1 MVTDKIREFR
11 FSLVA
16 PPGEAPYVEI
26 DIRNFSALGDRR
38 TERLYASEKIHFVYD
53 EGSRTFSFD
62 RANEPKLIF
71 TLEQVKSP
79 VLGTDEALYDLLT
92 SYFGQASV
100 SATPTEV
107 VITGPNPLPVIGTA
121 PGATLVVSG
130 VVSTDKQLTEWRS
143 PVINFP
149 LEVFSGE
156 CWLSYI
162 RVIGDGGA
170 WGVVKLNDT
179 NAAPDITNEPS
190 VLELPV
196 QNNNVAE
203 INYGDKPRHFLNGIW
218 AYQVRRLTPFDN
230 SVPSTAA
237 IVEIGLLTS
246 LS

>member
-11 FSLVA
+11 FSLVT

-26 DIRNFSALGDRR
+26 DIRNFSAIGDRR
-38 TERLYASEKIHFVYD
+38 TERLYTSEKIHFVYD

-79 VLGTDEALYDLLT
+79 ELGTDEALYDLLT
-92 SYFGQASV
+92 SYFGSND
-100 SATPTEV
+100 ATVTF
-107 VITGPNPLPVIGTA
+107 PNPLPIIGTA
-121 PGATLVVSG
+121 PGATLAVSG

-149 LEVFSGE
+149 IEVFNGE

-179 NAAPDITNEPS
+179 NAAPDITTEPS

-218 AYQVRRLTPFDN
+218 AYQVRRLTALDN

-237 IVEIGLLTS
+237 IVEIGILTS